1 MEQGGEFKRKEER
14 KGREG
19 KEKER
24 EGKDG
29 NSWMKGKRTVRF
41 DANND
46 ILFSLTYI

>member
-24 EGKDG
+24 KERMGIHEWKEKELYV
-29 NSWMKGKRTVRF
+29 SMQ
-41 DANND
+41 
-46 ILFSLTYI
+46 IMIYCSL